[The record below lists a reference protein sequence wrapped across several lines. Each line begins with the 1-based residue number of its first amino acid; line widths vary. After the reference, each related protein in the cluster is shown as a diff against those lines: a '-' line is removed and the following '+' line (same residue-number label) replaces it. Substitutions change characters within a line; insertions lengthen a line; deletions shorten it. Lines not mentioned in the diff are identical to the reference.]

1 MRCVLRA
8 MHNTRVLWR
17 YIWGIRTS
25 TQRRVWFQCGESGDS
40 ENNSSATLRLKKVG
54 HCNDL
59 GGIAAATPQLRG
71 NASILPAGAAL
82 IRRNCLECAAILSDW
97 LINDMVAAG
106 AYI

>member
-1 MRCVLRA
+1 MRRVLRA
-8 MHNTRVLWR
+8 MHNTLVLWR

-25 TQRRVWFQCGESGDS
+25 TPRMVRFQRGESGNS
-40 ENNSSATLRLKKVG
+40 EDNSSATLRLKKVG

-59 GGIAAATPQLRG
+59 DGIAAATPQLLD
-71 NASILPAGAAL
+71 NLLIFPAGAAL

-97 LINDMVAAG
+97 LINGMVAAG